1 MKWTLHPATS
11 FTEHK
16 QQWDKLNAQSQNLAI
31 LNADFVEPLIE
42 EFFDGDEL
50 LALGELDGTV
60 QMAGFFRNTGL
71 FQWATVMPSQA
82 PVALWLSKQHKFIGS
97 YIADLASSLPGRV
110 LSIDFLQVD
119 SRDLTF
125 TPAADFELNA
135 YITTS
140 NRPIPPDFDEYFSS
154 LGKNMRQNYNKVI
167 NRAAKAGDTLDIKC
181 ISEPEGI
188 AAAVRLYGEIESQG
202 WKAQQGTA
210 VAPDNDQGRYYTSM
224 LTRLAEK
231 NQACC
236 WYYLIN
242 EQVVA
247 VDLCVNQNG
256 SLIILK
262 TTYNEAFSKQ
272 SPALQLK
279 VEMLKHYAQHDSQ
292 ISNIEFYGRVMQ
304 WHTRLDSATRELQHV
319 TWYKNTIVRYGINL
333 LKNLKSFKTADK
345 GQS

>member
-1 MKWTLHPATS
+1 MQWTLHPANT
-11 FTEHK
+11 FTQHK
-16 QQWDKLNAQSQNLAI
+16 QAWDQLNSQSQDLAI
-31 LNADFVEPLIE
+31 LNSDFVEPLIE

-50 LALGELDGTV
+50 LALGELDGKL
-60 QMAGFFRNTGL
+60 QMAGFFHKTGS

-82 PVALWLSKQHKFIGS
+82 PVALWLSKQHKFNSKDIG
-97 YIADLASSLPGRV
+97 DLVRSLPGLV

-119 SRDLTF
+119 SRDMKLTP
-125 TPAADFELNA
+125 TGDFELNS
-135 YITTS
+135 YITTG
-140 NRPIPPDFDEYFSS
+140 NRPIPPDFDEYFKS

-167 NRAAKAGDTLDIKC
+167 NRAAKAGDTLDIEC
-181 ISEPEGI
+181 VTDPGDIVN
-188 AAAVRLYGEIESQG
+188 AVRIYGEIESQG
-202 WKAQQGTA
+202 WKAQKGTA

-236 WYYLIN
+236 WYYKIN

-262 TTYNEAFSKQ
+262 TTYNEEFSKQ

-279 VEMLKHYAQHDSQ
+279 VEMLKHYAQQDRK
-292 ISNIEFYGRVMQ
+292 ISNIEFYGRVME
-304 WHTRLDSATRELQHV
+304 WHTRLDSVTRELQHV
-319 TWYKNTIVRYGINL
+319 TWYKNAIVRNGINL
-333 LKNLKSFKTADK
+333 LKKLKA
-345 GQS
+345 